1 MSELIEFREAKDSFI
16 AKDPH
21 SPLTKEQKREFG
33 GLSYYE
39 EQRDLRLELQPEAYP
54 EQETIEM
61 QTSTGGV
68 SRFIRSDKISFDAD
82 GESVQLT
89 LYKDPESGDYFL
101 PFADGTSGRETYGA
115 GRYLDVQMLPD
126 GKVLVDFNYAY
137 NPYCASPLRRTGST
151 RPSAPAKR
159 ILTVRAM
166 PSVQGVTV
174 NGRRVW
180 GC

>member
-1 MSELIEFREAKDSFI
+1 M
-16 AKDPH
+16 
-21 SPLTKEQKREFG
+21 G

-137 NPYCASPLRRTGST
+137 NPYCAYNDSWMCPITPPENRVN
-151 RPSAPAKR
+151 AP
-159 ILTVRAM
+159 VRA
-166 PSVQGVTV
+166 GEK
-174 NGRRVW
+174 NFDR
-180 GC
+180 

>member
-137 NPYCASPLRRTGST
+137 NPYCAYNDSWTCPITPPENRVN
-151 RPSAPAKR
+151 AP
-159 ILTVRAM
+159 VRA
-166 PSVQGVTV
+166 GEK
-174 NGRRVW
+174 NFDR
-180 GC
+180 

>member
-115 GRYLDVQMLPD
+115 ARWQGPRRLQLRIQSILRLQRQLDVPD
-126 GKVLVDFNYAY
+126 HPSGEPGQRAR
-137 NPYCASPLRRTGST
+137 PRR
-151 RPSAPAKR
+151 RKEF
-159 ILTVRAM
+159 
-166 PSVQGVTV
+166 
-174 NGRRVW
+174 
-180 GC
+180 